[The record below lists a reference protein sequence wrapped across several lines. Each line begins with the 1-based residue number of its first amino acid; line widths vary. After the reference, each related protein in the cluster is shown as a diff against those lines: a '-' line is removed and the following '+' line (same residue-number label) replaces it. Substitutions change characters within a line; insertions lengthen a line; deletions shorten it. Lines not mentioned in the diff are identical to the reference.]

1 MRRSI
6 PVLLCLVGLA
16 SVVHAGDTP
25 TPTATATPAE
35 TALAGVH
42 AGSKGGTIVVT
53 PRGTL
58 VAERHAATVVRTD
71 ATGTPLARLELG
83 GELGELVHDG
93 KSRAFVAERGSDRIV
108 EILDGETL
116 ESGRTIAIAE
126 PYGLALSPDGKTL
139 LATSVAE
146 QSLVAFAT
154 DDLSVRWRIDL
165 AAEPRGVAISAD
177 GSEAIVG
184 FLSRAS
190 LAVVDL
196 PDASDAS
203 VSKPSASKPSA
214 SPKVRW
220 QSLDPR
226 DQVVVV
232 EDELGDG
239 AKTVDIRE
247 APSRFRVPQGAGR
260 RHVRNSFA
268 VGYLGDGRAIT
279 THQLATPQLVH
290 KPEEGDEDSYGGA
303 QVQMP
308 PVVHRLSWIRDPG
321 SASARHASTEIAVHQ
336 PRAFG
341 YDQATDTLY
350 VGGYGDD
357 RVVAIADASQA
368 TPSLL
373 WSTKLDRK
381 VSACGIDGMVVDG
394 DTLRV
399 HCELSRRVLSLP
411 LRHGVTDDRKLGKL
425 AVRGPE
431 LAPSR
436 RSAEVEHGAEL
447 FRRANDGRL
456 SGAGALACASCHPE
470 GRADGLTWRLGEHV
484 LQTPM
489 LAGRVVGTAPYK
501 WDGQDESLTASVRH
515 TINRIGGN
523 SSFVERKE
531 INALVA
537 YVSSLQ
543 SPKAPAVADADAHAR
558 GRSLFED
565 KTLGCASCHGGE
577 KLTDGA
583 QYPLKSALA
592 QTDTPSLVGLA
603 HSVPYYHDGSAESLH
618 ALLTDRGS
626 VHDMAELGGLSDA
639 QVDDLRTYLES
650 L

>member
-1 MRRSI
+1 MRRSL
-6 PVLLCLVGLA
+6 PVLLSLVGLA
-16 SVVHAGDTP
+16 SVVHAGDGIAP
-25 TPTATATPAE
+25 RTAEPKP
-35 TALAGVH
+35 GGDRIH
-42 AGSKGGTIVVT
+42 AGSRGSTIVIT

-71 ATGTPLARLELG
+71 AAGAPVAKLELG
-83 GELGELVHDG
+83 GELGELVYDG
-93 KSRAFVAERGSDRIV
+93 HARAFVAERGSDRIV
-108 EILDGETL
+108 EVLDGETL
-116 ESGRTIAIAE
+116 TLGRSVKIAE
-126 PYGLALSPDGKTL
+126 PFGLALTPDGKTL
-139 LATSVAE
+139 LATSVAD
-146 QSLVAFAT
+146 QSLVAIAT
-154 DDLSVRWRIDL
+154 SDLSVKWRVEL
-165 AAEPRGVAISAD
+165 AAEPRGVAIAAD
-177 GSEAIVG
+177 GSEAVVG
-184 FLSRAS
+184 FLTRAS

-196 PDASDAS
+196 DGDA
-203 VSKPSASKPSA
+203 
-214 SPKVRW
+214 PKLRW

-232 EDELGDG
+232 EDELGEG
-239 AKTVDIRE
+239 EKFVELRE

-268 VGYLGDGRAIT
+268 VGYLADGRAIT

-290 KPEEGDEDSYGGA
+290 KPEEEDEDSYGGA
-303 QVQMP
+303 KVEMP
-308 PVVHRLSWIRDPG
+308 PVVHRLAWIRDPG
-321 SASARHASTEIAVHQ
+321 RASAQHATTEIPVHQ

-341 YDQATDTLY
+341 YDDASDTLY
-350 VGGYGDD
+350 IGGYGDD

-368 TPSLL
+368 TPWVL

-381 VSACGIDGMVVDG
+381 EPACGIDGVVVDNN
-394 DTLRV
+394 TLRV

-411 LRHGVTDDRKLGKL
+411 LAHDIVDDRKLSKL

-431 LAPSR
+431 LAASR

-456 SGAGALACASCHPE
+456 SANGTLACATCHPE

-489 LAGRVVGTAPYK
+489 LAGRVVGTAPFK
-501 WDGQDESLTASVRH
+501 WDGQDESLFASVRH
-515 TINRIGGN
+515 TINRIGGD
-523 SSFVERKE
+523 SGFVERKE
-531 INALVA
+531 INAIVA
-537 YVSSLQ
+537 YVSTLQ
-543 SPKAPAVADADAHAR
+543 RPKAPQIADASAHAR
-558 GRSLFED
+558 GRALFED

-577 KLTDGA
+577 TFTDGA

-626 VHDMAELGGLSDA
+626 IHDMAELGGLNDV